1 MVHAKV
7 MRVRAVKRITNNME
21 NERLLR
27 AAASRIQLI
36 MLNTDAVGDPETYW
50 ALNDAYQHIMKV
62 VNPAPLVIV
71 KEATH
76 A

>member
-1 MVHAKV
+1 MHHAKV
-7 MRVRAVKRITNNME
+7 MRVRAVKRVTNNME

-27 AAASRIQLI
+27 EAAARIQLI

-62 VNPAPLVIV
+62 VNPAPLTVI
-71 KEATH
+71 KEAAH